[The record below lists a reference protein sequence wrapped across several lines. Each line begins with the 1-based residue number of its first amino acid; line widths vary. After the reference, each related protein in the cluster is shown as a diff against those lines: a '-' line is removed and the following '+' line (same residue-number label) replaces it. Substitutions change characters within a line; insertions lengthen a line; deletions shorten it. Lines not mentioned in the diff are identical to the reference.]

1 VVLVSAVAVGAAVYF
16 VVTTPASYRAVALVR
31 VDQRVTNIDEALAAQ
46 SLSQRLAS
54 TYARIVTTRALATRV
69 ATKIGGVTTTDEV
82 LAALSAAQLK
92 DLDLLQ
98 IMAAGTDATRVA
110 LIANT
115 AADELRAF
123 VDESSAGTQ
132 GERLLVVDPAVPP
145 DAPSGPSALLVVI
158 SALVAGFTL
167 GSVLALIID
176 LVEDRISDPEELE
189 AMTGLP
195 ILGIVPAM
203 VGEGVRR

>member
-1 VVLVSAVAVGAAVYF
+1 
-16 VVTTPASYRAVALVR
+16 
-31 VDQRVTNIDEALAAQ
+31 
-46 SLSQRLAS
+46 
-54 TYARIVTTRALATRV
+54 
-69 ATKIGGVTTTDEV
+69 
-82 LAALSAAQLK
+82 LSAAQLK

-158 SALVAGFTL
+158 SALIAGLTL

-176 LVEDRISDPEELE
+176 LVEDRIADPEELE

-203 VGEGVRR
+203 ASDEVRR